1 MQLGNKI
8 KKIRDLKGLK
18 QEDIAEKLNITA
30 QAYGKIERNETKL
43 DVARLAQIAE
53 ILGMTPDDVQNFD
66 DKNMFINN
74 LQECQNSQGT
84 YFIVNNYSSD
94 NEHLI
99 SAFERIIEQQKQEIL
114 FLREQLSKTL
124 DK

>member
-8 KKIRDLKGLK
+8 RKIRDLKGLK

-43 DVARLAQIAE
+43 DVDRLAQIAE

-66 DKNMFINN
+66 DKNMFVN

-84 YFIVNNYSSD
+84 YFIVNNYSD
-94 NEHLI
+94 TIHII
-99 SAFERIIEQQKQEIL
+99 SAFERIIEEQKQEIL
-114 FLREQLSKTL
+114 FLRQQLSKTL